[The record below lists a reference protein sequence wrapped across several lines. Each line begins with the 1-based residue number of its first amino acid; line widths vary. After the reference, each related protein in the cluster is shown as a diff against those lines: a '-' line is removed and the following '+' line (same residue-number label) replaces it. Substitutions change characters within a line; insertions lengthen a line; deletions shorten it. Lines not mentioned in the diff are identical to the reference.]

1 MQNNEWDLNDDGKP
15 VRIGIG
21 VYDDRL
27 SAVGLHLDGRRTD
40 VVVPISSGIE
50 APLDR
55 LLARFPTSP
64 GDAVDSI
71 AFDLSTVL
79 RRAGD
84 APLTVVRIAPR
95 PPVERTDEPHV
106 GTAPILHVRGG
117 HTTLGDEL
125 APFDARGFR
134 TAAAGI
140 PGGSRVVITSV
151 GSFANPAHEL
161 AAGEILLEHGGPL
174 SVTFSHSF
182 DSNSFATRERTAE
195 LNSAMSADAEALTTS
210 LSLISGRRFPGA
222 RLSVTRNDGGR
233 VPLSR
238 LAAAPVHSALS
249 GPAIE
254 FVGGASFCGLTEGD
268 LILATAS
275 GPILGTM
282 RDEVPAVVPQL
293 RWNGARLATQAAHL
307 VPATRILLHGRVPA
321 PRLVAAV
328 GAELDEGL
336 DDHGAVGADTDLRAL
351 GAAVAPL
358 SDWALGVVRAGN
370 ATEMAH
376 ELRAAEARVHARLV
390 AFGALPSMV
399 RIVESRLVATTYE
412 HARVVSVRV
421 HGVAAEPTGE
431 GAHDAVE
438 R

>member
-1 MQNNEWDLNDDGKP
+1 MQKNERDLKDDGKH

-27 SAVGLHLDGRRTD
+27 SAVGLHPDGSRTALSA
-40 VVVPISSGIE
+40 PLSSGIE
-50 APLDR
+50 VSLDR
-55 LLARFPTSP
+55 LLTRFPTP
-64 GDAVDSI
+64 AGDAVDSL
-71 AFDLSTVL
+71 AFDLSAVL
-79 RRAGD
+79 RRADD

-106 GTAPILHVRGG
+106 GSAPILHVRGG

-125 APFDARGFR
+125 APFDAEGFR
-134 TAAAGI
+134 AASAGI
-140 PGGSRVVITSV
+140 PAGSRVVITSV
-151 GSFANPAHEL
+151 GSFANPGHEL

-174 SVTFSHSF
+174 SVTFSHTF

-195 LNSAMSADAEALTTS
+195 LNGAMVADAEALTTS
-210 LSLISGRRFPGA
+210 LSLIAGRRFPGA

-238 LAAAPVHSALS
+238 LASSPVHSALS
-249 GPAIE
+249 GQPME
-254 FVGGASFCGLTEGD
+254 FLGGAAFCGLAEGD
-268 LILATAS
+268 LVLATGE
-275 GPILGTM
+275 GPILGSV
-282 RDEVPAVVPQL
+282 RDSVPAVVPQL

-307 VPATRILLHGRVPA
+307 VPATRILLHGRNPA
-321 PRLVAAV
+321 PRLVKAL
-328 GAELDEGL
+328 GAELDDWL
-336 DDHGAVGADTDLRAL
+336 DDGSAVEADTDLRAL

-358 SDWALGVVRAGN
+358 SDWALGVVSAGN
-370 ATEMAH
+370 AAEMAH

-390 AFGALPSMV
+390 AFGALPSTV

-421 HGVAAEPTGE
+421 HGVATEPTGE
-431 GAHDAVE
+431 GAHDAAE